1 MTTGGKNQS
10 CAVAIS
16 SKSDGFVIVGE
27 NHFIGA
33 TVGVECS
40 RFIVLLQPFDD
51 VFGEEAAFEEAF
63 YFPRNESALD
73 DKVLGDFHSTETFT
87 LNFILLH

>member
-1 MTTGGKNQS
+1 MQQVHRTPS
-10 CAVAIS
+10 AI
-16 SKSDGFVIVGE
+16 
-27 NHFIGA
+27 
-33 TVGVECS
+33 
-40 RFIVLLQPFDD
+40 RWR
-51 VFGEEAAFEEAF
+51 FGEEAAFEEAF